1 MGDVIR
7 RKNNVKM
14 HLRKYLYNVRIWGGF
29 MRICRDQVA
38 ALREHVNN
46 IPGSVKG
53 EGFFDKWRNLV
64 SKRGLH
70 ITELIIDL

>member
-1 MGDVIR
+1 
-7 RKNNVKM
+7 
-14 HLRKYLYNVRIWGGF
+14 